1 MANLSYA
8 VSYILNKYPHKESL
22 SEDRLQQMLYLADWK
37 FAIEHQRRLTD
48 IEWQIKDGKPFT
60 DQKLTPIK
68 YSDSLRYYKKLFKS
82 LPNLVLS
89 WFQGKKN
96 SSNLVLEDS
105 KKEFTEEKKKILD
118 FVIRYS
124 ASKRLDDLIELVC
137 STYPVLGEAQL
148 DNIDLVSIAKQY
160 EKVRPA
166 LLRSQ
171 GQVLP
176 NKAEPRSA

>member
-8 VSYILNKYPHKESL
+8 VSYILNKYPDKGSL
-22 SEDRLQQMLYLADWK
+22 SEARLQQMLYLADWK
-37 FAIEHQRRLTD
+37 FAIDHQRRLTD
-48 IEWQIKDGKPFT
+48 IEWEIKDGKPFT

-68 YSDSLRYYKKLFKS
+68 YSDPLRYYKNLFKS
-82 LPNLVLS
+82 LPSLLLS
-89 WFQGKKN
+89 LFQKKTN
-96 SSNLVLEDS
+96 SSIPGSKDS

-124 ASKRLDDLIELVC
+124 ASKKLDDLIELVC

-160 EKVRPA
+160 EKVKPV
-166 LLRSQ
+166 LLNSQ
-171 GQVLP
+171 RKVLS
-176 NKAEPRSA
+176 NKAEPRGT